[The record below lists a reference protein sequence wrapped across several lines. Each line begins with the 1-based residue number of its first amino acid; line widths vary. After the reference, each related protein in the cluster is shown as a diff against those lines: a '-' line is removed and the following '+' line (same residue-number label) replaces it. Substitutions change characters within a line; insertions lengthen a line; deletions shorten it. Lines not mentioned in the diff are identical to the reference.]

1 MKPPKQKSQIS
12 LMKFLLNLVLLLLA
26 LMACSAAEVV
36 DRMVAVV
43 NRQVILQSQLEQ
55 AARVEFLLQGRSLD
69 QLNAA
74 EMQAV
79 LDRMID
85 QALLEQQ
92 IANSPLLDP
101 TPDEIAARIY
111 EVRAQIPGATE
122 GAGWR
127 KMLASYAVTE
137 DDVVKQIS
145 TQLRILRF
153 IDLRF
158 RSLAHVDRASIA
170 NYYTDKLLPEL
181 RKQGVPEPP
190 LNQVSDKIEKILTEQ
205 RIDEMLTTWL
215 QTLRSQTRIQKM
227 ATDSKSSSGTAP

>member
-1 MKPPKQKSQIS
+1 MKAV
-12 LMKFLLNLVLLLLA
+12 FNLVLVFLA
-26 LMACSAAEVV
+26 VAACRAEVV

-43 NRQVILQSQLEQ
+43 NRQVVLQSQLEQ
-55 AARVEFLLQGRSLD
+55 AARIEFLLQGRGLD
-69 QLNAA
+69 QLDPT

-92 IANSPLLDP
+92 IVNTPMLDP
-101 TPDEIAARIY
+101 SQEEIAARIH
-111 EVRAQIPGATE
+111 EVRAQIPGATDD
-122 GAGWR
+122 AGWR
-127 KMLASYAVTE
+127 SMLVSYGVTQE
-137 DDVVKQIS
+137 DVEKQIT

-181 RKQGVPEPP
+181 HKQGAPEPP
-190 LNQVSDKIEKILTEQ
+190 LSQVSDKIEKILTEQ
-205 RIDEMLTTWL
+205 RIDELLTSWL
-215 QTLRSQTRIQKM
+215 QTLRTQTHIQKM
-227 ATDSKSSSGTAP
+227 SADSKPSGGTTP

>member
-1 MKPPKQKSQIS
+1 MKTV
-12 LMKFLLNLVLLLLA
+12 LNLAIVLLA
-26 LMACSAAEVV
+26 VTACVAEVV

-69 QLNAA
+69 QLNQP
-74 EMQAV
+74 EMGAV

-92 IANSPLLDP
+92 IVNTPMLDP
-101 TPDEIAARIY
+101 TPEEIAARIQ
-111 EVRAQIPGATE
+111 EVRAQIPGAGE
-122 GAGWR
+122 DGAWLN
-127 KMLASYAVTE
+127 MLARYGVTKE
-137 DDVVKQIS
+137 DVEKQI
-145 TQLRILRF
+145 TAQLRLLRF

-158 RSLAHVDRASIA
+158 RNLAHVDRASIN

-181 RKQGVPEPP
+181 RKQGAPEPP
-190 LNQVSDKIEKILTEQ
+190 LNQVSDRIEKILTEQ
-205 RIDEMLTTWL
+205 RIDELLNSWL

-227 ATDSKSSSGTAP
+227 NADSKSSGGTTP

>member
-1 MKPPKQKSQIS
+1 MKS
-12 LMKFLLNLVLLLLA
+12 FFNLVMVLLA
-26 LMACSAAEVV
+26 GAVCQGEVV
-36 DRMVAVV
+36 DRIVAVV

-69 QLNAA
+69 QLNPT

-92 IANSPLLDP
+92 IVNTPGLNP
-101 TPDEIAARIY
+101 TPDEVAARIH
-111 EVRAQIPGATE
+111 EVRAQIPGATDDR
-122 GAGWR
+122 GWR
-127 KMLASYAVTE
+127 SMLSAYGVTE
-137 DDVVKQIS
+137 EDVDKQIT
-145 TQLRILRF
+145 TQLSILRF

-181 RKQGVPEPP
+181 RKQGAPEPP
-190 LNQVSDKIEKILTEQ
+190 LDKVSDKIEKILTEQ
-205 RIDEMLTTWL
+205 RIDELLNSWL
-215 QTLRSQTRIQKM
+215 QTLHSQTHIQKM
-227 ATDSKSSSGTAP
+227 IGDSKPSAGTAP